1 MSLQTTVGKIDE
13 EVLRFTAGDDP
24 VLDLALVKADCLG
37 SAAHVQGLSRLA
49 PPIFTEAECR
59 AVIRELAEIV
69 HAHERGEFS
78 ITLADQDVH
87 LAVERTLTA
96 KLGELGKK
104 VHTGRSRND
113 QVAVDLRLHTKER
126 LLDILA
132 ALADLGDELRD
143 FGLRHQHVPMVGRTH
158 MQPAMP
164 SSVGLWATAHLE
176 ALLEDSESV
185 RQIYLL
191 NDRCPLGA
199 AAGYGVPLHL
209 DRILVAKLLGFER
222 PCLNVLYAVTGRG
235 KLESTILS
243 ALSQVLVSLSRLAED
258 LIFYSL
264 PEIGY
269 FALPAE
275 YCTGS
280 SIMPQKKNPD
290 VLELMRAKASTLI
303 AGMNACLLT
312 VKALPFGYNRDVQET
327 KRYLLQGLDMTLA
340 SLRIMTS
347 FVAALQVNAEKLTD
361 SFTPE
366 VFATD
371 KALELVV
378 AGTPFRDAYDWVKGH
393 LGQETV
399 VDPAAAIATR
409 KSYGAAGGIPW
420 EDFAKLLSDLAQF
433 TDVRKQRFAAACK
446 DLLGI

>member
-1 MSLQTTVGKIDE
+1 MSLQTTVGQIDE

-37 SAAHVQGLSRLA
+37 SAAHVHGLARLS
-49 PPIFTEAECR
+49 PPIFTESECQ

-69 HAHERGEFS
+69 QAHERGEFS

-132 ALADLGDELRD
+132 ALAALGGELRD
-143 FGLRHQHVPMVGRTH
+143 FGLRHQQVPMVGRTH

-185 RQIYLL
+185 RQVYSL

-209 DRILVAKLLGFER
+209 DRILVAKLLDFER
-222 PCLNVLYAVTGRG
+222 PCLNVLHAVTGRG
-235 KLESTILS
+235 KLEATILS
-243 ALSQVLVSLSRLAED
+243 ALSQVVVSLSRLAED

-269 FALPAE
+269 FSLPVE

-327 KRYLLQGLDMTLA
+327 KRYLLQGLDTTLA
-340 SLRIMTS
+340 SLRIMTR
-347 FVAALQVNAEKLTD
+347 FVAELRVNAEKLTN

-378 AGTPFRDAYDWVKGH
+378 AGKPFRDAYNWVKEH

-399 VDPAAAIATR
+399 VDPAAAVMTR

-420 EDFAKLLSDLAQF
+420 DDFAGLLNDLATF
-433 TDVRKQRFAAACK
+433 TEAKKRRFAAACAE
-446 DLLGI
+446 LLAL